1 MNIKNKEKKLAF
13 KDYKDGVSTI
23 WQLITVKYKKEIWT
37 LVILSFFIAILDGIV
52 PLISGKFFDTLIA
65 VKTNTGAVWI
75 SLAILIVVTAI
86 SSFGQRWKYTKSDL
100 VNYKIIT
107 DYHSD
112 VAAKLVR
119 LPMSYLN
126 SRPMSELEQKCQRA
140 GNNLEQMFRDVLIE
154 ILPAFLGIFVA
165 FVTVFTINTT
175 LSLILLAGVLA
186 YILVILQTVGDGAR
200 LQRENQKQ
208 WVNAWIARSD
218 GLYNIPTVKQF
229 AAEDFETEKNR
240 KNFTEKVFGAQFNL
254 WKMWSKI
261 NLSQKIIV
269 LVTQAIVLAMSVGFL
284 KNDILSAGQVIA
296 FNAYVGMVFGPFLR
310 IGNMWRTIQ
319 NSIINVHDANEILSI
334 KPEDY
339 AKDGAITKKINGEV
353 EFRNVTFYHDERK
366 IILNNLNF
374 KAEPGSVVAFVGK
387 TGSGKTSLTE
397 LIYRFHEPKKGEV
410 LVDGVDIGAY
420 NLTSL
425 RSQIGIVPQEPV
437 LFDSTIR
444 NNIMYPK
451 TKVSQKIL
459 DEVARKADLLDFIK
473 EQPDGWDTVVG
484 DRGVKL
490 SGGQR
495 QRIAIARALLANPKI
510 LILDESTSALDAE
523 TQKKIEDSLKELM
536 QGKTTFIVAHR
547 LSAVRDANKICVLHK
562 GKIVEEGTH
571 EELMNIP
578 DGRYKKLYDLQF
590 KEAEIISAEQALED

>member
-13 KDYKDGVSTI
+13 KDYRDGIRTI
-23 WQLITVKYKKEIWT
+23 WQLITVKYKREIWT

-52 PLISGKFFDTLIA
+52 PLISGNFFDRLVE
-65 VKTNTGAVWI
+65 VKTNASAVWI
-75 SLAILIVVTAI
+75 SLGVLIVVTTI

-107 DYHSD
+107 DYHAN

-126 SRPMSELEQKCQRA
+126 SRPMSEIEQKCQRA
-140 GNNLEQMFRDVLIE
+140 GNNLENMFRDVLIE
-154 ILPAFLGIFVA
+154 ILPAFLGIIVA

-175 LSLILLAGVLA
+175 LSLILLGGVLA
-186 YILVILQTVGDGAR
+186 YILVILQTVGDGAK

-261 NLSQKIIV
+261 NLWQKIII
-269 LVTQAIVLAMSVGFL
+269 LVTQTIVLSMSVGFL

-310 IGNMWRTIQ
+310 MGNMWRTIQ
-319 NSIINVHDANEILSI
+319 NSIINVHDANEILSMT
-334 KPEDY
+334 PEDY
-339 AKDGAITKKINGEV
+339 TKDSAAAKKISGEV
-353 EFRNVTFYHDERK
+353 EFRGVTFYHDERK
-366 IILNNLNF
+366 VILDNLNF
-374 KAEPGSVVAFVGK
+374 KAKAGSVVAFVGK

-397 LIYRFHEPKKGEV
+397 LIYRFHEPTKGEI
-410 LVDGVDIGAY
+410 LVDGINIGEY

-451 TKVSQKIL
+451 SKVSQKIL
-459 DEVARKADLLDFIK
+459 DEVARKADLLEFIK
-473 EQPDGWDTVVG
+473 DQPDGWDTVVG

-523 TQKKIEDSLKELM
+523 TQKKIEDSLRELM
-536 QGKTTFIVAHR
+536 KDKTTFIVAHR
-547 LSAVRDANKICVLHK
+547 LSAVRDADKICVLHK
-562 GKIVEEGTH
+562 GKIVEEGNH
-571 EELMNIP
+571 EELIQIP
-578 DGRYKKLYDLQF
+578 NGRYRKLYELQYR
-590 KEAEIISAEQALED
+590 EAEIIEAEKVLEE